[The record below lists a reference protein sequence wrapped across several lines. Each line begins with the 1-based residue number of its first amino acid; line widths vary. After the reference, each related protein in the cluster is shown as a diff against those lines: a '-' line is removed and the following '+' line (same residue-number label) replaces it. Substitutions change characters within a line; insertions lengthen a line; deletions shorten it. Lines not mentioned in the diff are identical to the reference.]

1 MPSPV
6 VRRFTGLL
14 ALMALACCLAP
25 AWPWANGAAP
35 RSGGIPFGTHDW
47 LAWEAVQLLPE
58 QSRWWL
64 VQNDDA
70 LCLGTSAPDNKQD
83 ATGFADVEDYQ
94 DRPRHHVYFSIY
106 GPCADFAS
114 ALRVLQE
121 YDEALAALSAGNH
134 REAAFHVGAMTH
146 YFCDIA
152 VWAHLMGQGSDLP
165 SEEDRAHSFYEEGV
179 DKTITPKYA
188 KDPVA
193 GRDSTVFSRYLAFDG
208 QLEFLYPIEA
218 TLRLACVIHAGPPG
232 GLSPARFNEVIDTSI
247 VSKWPES
254 AVRTTG
260 LNMNTAINGLAD
272 LIYSLL
278 LDAELLPAAA

>member
-1 MPSPV
+1 MPSPA
-6 VRRFTGLL
+6 VRRFIGLL
-14 ALMALACCLAP
+14 ALVALACCLAP
-25 AWPWANGAAP
+25 AWPWSNGAAP

-70 LCLGTSAPDNKQD
+70 LCLGSSAPDNKQD
-83 ATGFADVEDYQ
+83 ATGFADVGKYQ

-114 ALRVLQE
+114 ALRVSQE
-121 YDEALAALSAGNH
+121 YDEALDALYAGNH
-134 REAAFHVGAMTH
+134 RLAAFHIGAMTH

-165 SEEDRAHSFYEEGV
+165 PEDNRAHSFYEEGV
-179 DKTITPKYA
+179 DKTITPKYVH
-188 KDPVA
+188 DPV
-193 GRDSTVFSRYLAFDG
+193 GERDSTVFGRYLDFDG
-208 QLEFLYPIEA
+208 QLEFCYPIEA
-218 TLRLACVIHAGPPG
+218 TLKVARFVHDGPPG
-232 GLSPARFNEVIDTSI
+232 GLNPIEFNEVIKTSV

-254 AVRTTG
+254 AARATG
-260 LNMNTAINGLAD
+260 LNMNAAVNGLAD

-278 LDAELLPAAA
+278 LEAELLPAAA

>member
-1 MPSPV
+1 MARLPV
-6 VRRFTGLL
+6 RWLL
-14 ALMALACCLAP
+14 ASLALIALAGLFVP
-25 AWPWANGAAP
+25 AWPWSNGAAP

-70 LCLGTSAPDNKQD
+70 LCLGSSAPDNKQD
-83 ATGFADVEDYQ
+83 ATGFADIEKYQ
-94 DRPRHHVYFSIY
+94 DRPRHHIYFSKY

-114 ALRVLQE
+114 ALRVSQE
-121 YDEALAALSAGNH
+121 YDEALAALNAGNH
-134 REAAFHVGAMTH
+134 RVAAFHVGAMTH

-152 VWAHLMGQGSDLP
+152 VWAHLMGHGSDLP
-165 SEEDRAHSFYEEGV
+165 PEEDRAHSLYEEGV

-188 KDPVA
+188 KDPVED
-193 GRDSTVFSRYLAFDG
+193 RDSTVFGRYLAFDG
-208 QLEFLYPIEA
+208 QLEFIYPIEA
-218 TLRLACVIHAGPPG
+218 TLKLARVVHDGPPG
-232 GLSPARFNEVIDTSI
+232 GLNPIKFNEVIVTSV
-247 VSKWPES
+247 VSKWPEA

-260 LNMNTAINGLAD
+260 FTINAAVNELAD